1 MRKEFETQLQ
11 LDSIPIGEVEIDMH
25 SRHELP
31 QLLAGLQHIFTN
43 EALRADV
50 LKVLSAAVLSGKNRK
65 GRLGMS
71 LWELFVLGCCR
82 LNLNIDY
89 DNLQDL
95 SNNHRSLRGI
105 LGVGTKGYLPTSK
118 HYCLQTIK
126 DNVGLLSEENLI
138 EINKII
144 VKEGH
149 QLKKKENEI
158 LELSIKA
165 DSFVVERHIHFP
177 TDIRLLW
184 DCVHK
189 CISFIKLLKSVVD
202 ISGLRNYKSMRKNI
216 KGLYTLTARI
226 HKRKGNKYIERLQDS
241 TEKYLAATRP
251 LLQKV
256 NDLADALSELIA
268 SKPHLEKKLESLKY
282 YRDML
287 KKHID
292 LVDRRILQ
300 GEQIPHSEKV
310 FSIFEPETEWL
321 KKGKVHPN
329 VELGHNVLIASD
341 QFHFILYHKVAVKE
355 QDKDLVI
362 PLGNELQKHFKE
374 KYKLYSVSFDK
385 GFWLKLNKE
394 AMEKIFEVVV
404 MPKKGKPTIAEKES
418 YKTDNYKKYRRKH
431 SAVES
436 NINELEQG
444 GLDKV
449 ADKGLD
455 GFKKYVAW
463 GVLAYN
469 LKRLGSLCVEQQRE
483 KAKKLQKAKK
493 RRFKKAS

>member
-1 MRKEFETQLQ
+1 
-11 LDSIPIGEVEIDMH
+11 
-25 SRHELP
+25 
-31 QLLAGLQHIFTN
+31 
-43 EALRADV
+43 
-50 LKVLSAAVLSGKNRK
+50 
-65 GRLGMS
+65 
-71 LWELFVLGCCR
+71 
-82 LNLNIDY
+82 
-89 DNLQDL
+89 
-95 SNNHRSLRGI
+95 
-105 LGVGTKGYLPTSK
+105 
-118 HYCLQTIK
+118 
-126 DNVGLLSEENLI
+126 
-138 EINKII
+138 
-144 VKEGH
+144 
-149 QLKKKENEI
+149 
-158 LELSIKA
+158 
-165 DSFVVERHIHFP
+165 
-177 TDIRLLW
+177 
-184 DCVHK
+184 
-189 CISFIKLLKSVVD
+189 
-202 ISGLRNYKSMRKNI
+202 
-216 KGLYTLTARI
+216 
-226 HKRKGNKYIERLQDS
+226 
-241 TEKYLAATRP
+241 
-251 LLQKV
+251 
-256 NDLADALSELIA
+256 
-268 SKPHLEKKLESLKY
+268 
-282 YRDML
+282 ML

-300 GEQIPHSEKV
+300 GEQIPHSEKI

-449 ADKGLD
+449 ADKGLG

>member
-1 MRKEFETQLQ
+1 MRKKFEAQLE
-11 LDSIPIGEVEIDMH
+11 LDSIPIGEVEIDMR

-31 QLLAGLQHIFTN
+31 QLLAGLQHIFRN
-43 EALRADV
+43 EVLRAAV
-50 LKVLSAAVLSGKNRK
+50 LKVLSDSILLGKNRT

-89 DNLQDL
+89 DNLHDL
-95 SNNHRSLRGI
+95 SNNHQSLRGI
-105 LGVGTKGYLPTSK
+105 LGVARRGYLPDRK

-126 DNVGLLSEENLI
+126 DNVGLLTEDNLI

-144 VKEGH
+144 VTEGH

-158 LELSIKA
+158 LELNIKA

-202 ISGLRNYKSMRKNI
+202 ISGLRNYKSMRKKI

-226 HKRKGNKYIERLQDS
+226 HKRKGSKYIERLQGS

-251 LLQKV
+251 LLNKV
-256 NDLADALSELIA
+256 NDLVEGLSKIIDSRPNL
-268 SKPHLEKKLESLKY
+268 STKLESLKY

-300 GEQIPHSEKV
+300 GEQIPHLEKV

-341 QFHFILYHKVAVKE
+341 QFHFIVYHKVAVKE

-362 PLGNELQKHFKE
+362 PLGDEFQERFKE
-374 KYKLYSVSFDK
+374 KYKLYSISFDK

-394 AMEKIFEVVV
+394 AMEKIFELVV
-404 MPKKGKPTIAEKES
+404 MPKKGKPTIAEKEL
-418 YKTDNYKKYRRKH
+418 YQTDNYKTYRRKH

-455 GFKKYVAW
+455 GFKKYVGW

-469 LKRLGSLCVEQQRE
+469 LKRLGRLCMEQERE
-483 KAKKLQKAKK
+483 KVKKVKKQKL
-493 RRFKKAS
+493 KKAS